1 MPTLVPSRY
10 RREADATARR
20 LGRAVLGYLGVVV
33 AIITLA
39 PFRFSTAPVHG
50 WSAIWTWSDLV
61 LNVLMFAPVGFAYQL
76 TRPRGTPFAWW
87 PLVPLGAGASAVIE
101 VIQLFAPD
109 RFTSLFDIATN
120 TAGVVVGAAAFAIV
134 AQRVRGEAAVHSLA
148 LELPLMG
155 LAYLLVPLCWLIGL
169 GSDGEMRRLL
179 VLGPGL
185 IAGAI
190 LGTVHAAYVRPAPP
204 AWWLPVT
211 TIGWALVA
219 FIPGAR
225 GDPSVIV
232 PGTIVVLAV
241 AMLRDITTRSTQ
253 RPTDA
258 AGAVGANRRFE
269 LPTLRIVL
277 PLFAA
282 YLALSAVWPVTVGQ
296 LEWRGTLALMPPGV
310 TPTNGVVF
318 RALEQVVA
326 FTLVGYMGAEYRGRD
341 TGTPRSALL
350 PIIGWSMIASALL
363 QGMRGFQAEA
373 AASLSLWILT
383 QIAAAFGYVLYLLQ
397 REHVQAL
404 VKRRTLRHNF
414 RRAHG
419 DAS

>member
-1 MPTLVPSRY
+1 VPTLAPSRY
-10 RREADATARR
+10 RREADLTALR
-20 LGRAVLGYLGVVV
+20 LGRAVLGYLAVIV

-39 PFRFSTAPVHG
+39 PFRFDPAPAHG
-50 WSAIWTWSDLV
+50 WSTIWTWSDLV
-61 LNVLMFAPVGFAYQL
+61 LNVLMFAPFGFVYQL
-76 TRPRGTPFAWW
+76 TRPRGTPIDWW
-87 PLVPLGAGASAVIE
+87 RLGQLGAGASTVIE

-120 TAGVVVGAAAFAIV
+120 TAGVVFGATAFAVV
-134 AQRVRGEAAVHSLA
+134 AQRVRGETAVHNLA

-155 LAYLLVPLCWLIGL
+155 LVYLLVPLCWLIGF
-169 GSDGEMRRLL
+169 GSDGELRRLL

-185 IAGAI
+185 MAGAI

-204 AWWLPVT
+204 AWWLPAT
-211 TIGWALVA
+211 SIGWALVA
-219 FIPGAR
+219 FLPGAR
-225 GDPSVIV
+225 GDWSLIV
-232 PGTIVVLAV
+232 PGAAVVLAV
-241 AMLRDITTRSTQ
+241 ATWRDISTQ
-253 RPTDA
+253 RAMRPTNATSA
-258 AGAVGANRRFE
+258 AGVNRRFE

-282 YLALSAVWPVTVGQ
+282 YLALSAAWPVTVDQ
-296 LEWRGTLALMPPGV
+296 LEWRGTLALMAPG
-310 TPTNGVVF
+310 TLPTNSTVF
-318 RALEQVVA
+318 RALEQVAA

-350 PIIGWSMIASALL
+350 PVIGWSMIASALL
-363 QGMRGFQAEA
+363 QGIRGFQSEA
-373 AASLSLWILT
+373 AASVSLWMLT
-383 QIAAAFGYVLYLLQ
+383 QIAATFGYVLYLLQ

-404 VKRRTLRHNF
+404 VRRRTLLHSF